1 MKRLHA
7 RTHARARRPHE
18 AEESRAFARP
28 SAPTHADARATDAPP
43 RRARETTRHEFIH
56 RFPSSTMLGG
66 GPFKLP
72 NADPTADA
80 RARAKRDAIAR
91 VKSWVESRLPRE
103 HLDARDCVVDVSEIQ
118 CGDPECAPIDTV
130 IRIIYRDACG
140 TAFGIP
146 CEAEEVEVGDV
157 ESQMPPAAVVADW
170 ANGTPTAW
178 PPEPEPQE
186 PGPVPTD
193 ALRFEVG
200 TRVRCR
206 VGPGEDG
213 WAAGAVVAHWYR
225 GSAWPTGQYAPYQVQ
240 LDRKDMGSGL
250 IFAPYDDDAC
260 IRAE

>member
-1 MKRLHA
+1 V
-7 RTHARARRPHE
+7 
-18 AEESRAFARP
+18 SRF
-28 SAPTHADARATDAPP
+28 
-43 RRARETTRHEFIH
+43 
-56 RFPSSTMLGG
+56 TMRGG

-80 RARAKRDAIAR
+80 RERAKRDAIAR

-146 CEAEEVEVGDV
+146 CEVEEVEVGDV
-157 ESQMPPAAVVADW
+157 ERQMPPEAVVADW
-170 ANGTPTAW
+170 ANGTPTTW

-193 ALRFEVG
+193 RLRFEVG

-225 GSAWPTGQYAPYQVQ
+225 GRSWPTGQYAPYQVQ
-240 LDRKDMGSGL
+240 LDRQDMGSGL

>member
-1 MKRLHA
+1 MKRTNA
-7 RTHARARRPHE
+7 TTHRAPPE
-18 AEESRAFARP
+18 GFRASLAP
-28 SAPTHADARATDAPP
+28 DAPTLADARATAEPPVRAHDAT
-43 RRARETTRHEFIH
+43 RREFIH
-56 RFPSSTMLGG
+56 HVSRFTMRGG

-80 RARAKRDAIAR
+80 RERAKRDAIAR

-146 CEAEEVEVGDV
+146 CEVEEVEVEDV
-157 ESQMPPAAVVADW
+157 ERQMPPEAVVADW
-170 ANGTPTAW
+170 ANGTPTTW

-193 ALRFEVG
+193 RLRFEVG

-225 GSAWPTGQYAPYQVQ
+225 GRSWPTGQYAPYQVQ
-240 LDRKDMGSGL
+240 LDRQDMGSGL